1 MVFYNI
7 FLVIAIRPLRV
18 SCSLWYYL
26 VGVVAKGYITFAW
39 RWEVMVQTQWW
50 FKTPQR
56 WAFCCAGHRLSLIQQ
71 VKFYRLYRCFENQT
85 GPAGWTR
92 YTTYQVEIC
101 SGTDVYRVCS
111 CNLFSSRFG
120 QNLQTG
126 GLSSVQTGRFAYIT
140 PGAVANPLLSKFFTL
155 PSTFNNTTS
164 ITDYTLVALRTPPLS
179 PTAGLDPPLPAFAGV
194 PSSPWA
200 PGS

>member
-1 MVFYNI
+1 MFRFCHGLGLLLFYDIFLSFQLVVFYNI

-26 VGVVAKGYITFAW
+26 VEVVAKGYITFAW
-39 RWEVMVQTQWW
+39 RREVMVQTQWW

-92 YTTYQVEIC
+92 YTAYQVEIC
-101 SGTDVYRVCS
+101 SGTVVCTE
-111 CNLFSSRFG
+111 CAVVTCFLA
-120 QNLQTG
+120 
-126 GLSSVQTGRFAYIT
+126 GLDRIYKPVIC
-140 PGAVANPLLSKFFTL
+140 LLSK
-155 PSTFNNTTS
+155 P
-164 ITDYTLVALRTPPLS
+164 
-179 PTAGLDPPLPAFAGV
+179 AGLPISHLV
-194 PSSPWA
+194 RWLTH
-200 PGS
+200 